1 MDLFWYEGGMQPEM
15 PKVLEA
21 EMEDLP
27 SGGTMYVGD
36 KGVIFGR
43 GQVPQVYTGRKV
55 EPLFKATPTT
65 RDSEPLETRI
75 GIHKQWVLACRGGAL
90 SPGNYLNAIPIS
102 ETVCLTSVALRA
114 AQGRLKTSGR
124 VFPLPVKLQFDSA
137 SMKITNLADANK
149 FLYREYRPGW
159 EL

>member
-1 MDLFWYEGGMQPEM
+1 MAAGRFRRCTRAEGSSRCSRHRSP
-15 PKVLEA
+15 A
-21 EMEDLP
+21 
-27 SGGTMYVGD
+27 
-36 KGVIFGR
+36 
-43 GQVPQVYTGRKV
+43 
-55 EPLFKATPTT
+55 

-75 GIHKQWVLACRGGAL
+75 GIHKQWLLACRGGAL

-124 VFPLPVKLQFDSA
+124 VFPLPVKVQFDSA
-137 SMKITNLADANK
+137 SMKITNVAEANK